1 MKNVKLFFFIRSIYI
16 HMSLVQSAGLINS
29 QNAHFSNPGFSSKV
43 GAVSGCGGSGSELSL
58 QQKGLYQVVKTGGK
72 RKRHSRKGKMF
83 KGGNSYGFSQ
93 NQSIASTSGVN
104 EGGSVHLAEFSK
116 QDNNGINS
124 DTNMNASKQSNQSGG
139 SGGDS
144 TGYSYG
150 TGGYPYYSYKPSQ
163 GENLSV
169 FAGSGYPP
177 ISRGLNSQCGGK
189 KRRSSKRS
197 YRKKSSHKKRIH
209 TRKQKAGK
217 KRNPTRKQKAGKR
230 KRTSSRRQR
239 GGYSQYMSN
248 VANTPSYSTGAPPSL
263 SANESA
269 LASPPPFTPKNECL
283 NSWKHLGDTPPYNKI
298 IS

>member
-1 MKNVKLFFFIRSIYI
+1 
-16 HMSLVQSAGLINS
+16 MSLVQSAGLVNS

-93 NQSIASTSGVN
+93 NQPLASTSGVT
-104 EGGSVHLAEFSK
+104 EGGSVHLAEFTK

-124 DTNMNASKQSNQSGG
+124 DTNMNASKQANQTGGG
-139 SGGDS
+139 SGGDLS
-144 TGYSYG
+144 GYSYG
-150 TGGYPYYSYKPSQ
+150 TGGYPYYSYKPSE

-189 KRRSSKRS
+189 KRRS
-197 YRKKSSHKKRIH
+197 YRKKSSHKKRH
-209 TRKQKAGK
+209 ATRKQKAGK
-217 KRNPTRKQKAGKR
+217 KRKTVTRKQKAGK
-230 KRTSSRRQR
+230 KRYASSRRQR
-239 GGYSQYMSN
+239 GGYTQYMSN

-263 SANESA
+263 SASESA
-269 LASPPPFTPKNECL
+269 LASPPPFMPKNDCL

-298 IS
+298 IQ